1 MADKKWYKVTAEAST
16 DVYAFIEAESEQDA
30 YDKACN
36 DELDA
41 GDYIEKADAFS
52 GDWVVSSDPHE
63 VTTVPEKIEL
73 ELWLDNKSG

>member
-16 DVYAFIEAESEQDA
+16 DLYAFVEAESEQDA

-36 DELDA
+36 DEPDA
-41 GDYIEKADAFS
+41 GDYIEKSDAFS